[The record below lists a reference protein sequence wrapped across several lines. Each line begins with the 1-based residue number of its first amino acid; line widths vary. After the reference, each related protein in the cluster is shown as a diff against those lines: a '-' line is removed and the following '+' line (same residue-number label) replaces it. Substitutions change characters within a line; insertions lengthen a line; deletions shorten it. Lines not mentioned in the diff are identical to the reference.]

1 MELYQKLIAYVKA
14 HYPWCRTVSA
24 IELKALQLHASR
36 VSENPSLDGYSQ
48 FHPKIVVHEKTN
60 EQEEKHM
67 CASQNHINRMREL
80 IEQLRAAD
88 VAYYRDD
95 NPTMTDRD
103 YDRLTDELKALETST
118 GLILSGSPTQTV
130 SGEIL
135 EELMPVRHSKP
146 MLSADKTKSVDDLI
160 RFAGE
165 HAVMV
170 SWKMDGLTLVLRY
183 GQGKLQQAITRG
195 REGIIGEDVTHT
207 VRTFLNVPL
216 TVPTTEPFEVRGEG
230 VISWANFEKINLS
243 LEEPYSHP
251 RNLAAGSVRKLDPR
265 ESAKRHLEFFA
276 FDLVSRNLE
285 RHSKLSQQQFLE
297 SNGFAVVP
305 YVFLDVH
312 GDAEAIRETIDSFDP
327 KKYAYPV
334 DGIIMEYDD
343 IEYGTSLGATGHHEN
358 RLIALKWED
367 ELHETE
373 CTGLDIATTR
383 TGMVSLTA
391 TFKPVE
397 IDGAMVSR
405 AYVHNYDIFKNL
417 ALGIGDKLMVYQ
429 ANMIIPQIAEN
440 LTKSGSI
447 GVPQKCPCCGSQL
460 WIHTSS
466 GGTKQL
472 YCENPTCAAKL
483 VRKFTHFC
491 EKTRMNIEGLSETT
505 LQKFIGHGWIRN
517 FGDLYDLEKHREE
530 IITTEG
536 FGVKSFER
544 LQASIEKSRHC
555 TLAKFIAGLGIPMVG
570 RHAGRDLDRYFHG
583 SWEEFESA
591 INSSFDFTRLPD
603 FGVTMHNNI
612 YTWYADK
619 NEAKLWR
626 PLLTKIE
633 FVKENTAMNINTT
646 NPFAGKTVVATGK
659 LQNYTRDGIQ
669 MKLLSLG
676 AKPASSVSKNT
687 DYLIVGEKAGS
698 KLTKAQQLG
707 VPTLTEQEFEDMIAE

>member
-67 CASQNHINRMREL
+67 SASQNHINRMREL

-343 IEYGTSLGATGHHEN
+343 IEYGASLGATGHHEN
-358 RLIALKWED
+358 CLIALKWED
-367 ELHETE
+367 ELYETE

-397 IDGAMVSR
+397 IDGTMVSR

-417 ALGIGDKLMVYQ
+417 ALGIGDKLMVYK

-447 GVPQKCPCCGSQL
+447 GDPQKCPCCGSQL
-460 WIHTSS
+460 WIHTSP

-707 VPTLTEQEFEDMIAE
+707 VPTLTEQEFENMVAE